1 MQQMVSCCYG
11 GISKRVLKQQSTGGD
26 SRQPSS
32 SRGTVRHSKNG
43 GGGVAVSGWQRATA
57 FCTAT
62 ITSGEHQWQQL
73 SLRSEIATATVR
85 QVAVM
90 LSEVMGECRIKYS
103 REQSTG
109 RDNKQAVTQNKNN
122 IMLVQWQQI
131 NHLMSNI

>member
-1 MQQMVSCCYG
+1 MVSCCYG

-90 LSEVMGECRIKYS
+90 LSEVMGERRVKYLSNNQLAGTGSKQLRRTRTTSCWSSGS
-103 REQSTG
+103 R
-109 RDNKQAVTQNKNN
+109 
-122 IMLVQWQQI
+122 
-131 NHLMSNI
+131 